1 MNQYKKSNRLT
12 FNDPDYIRPEKTI
25 TELVQNRKDI
35 EEQLE
40 DFEEIPEEY
49 VSQMNVNTALKY
61 LSYDL
66 KNKKELFRF
75 GGNLVK
81 VEKDYLVLQ
90 GINNKRFCVQRY
102 TRDSSN
108 NIVHTTRFFKNKK
121 ESSLLEKQFNESYQE
136 AVSIIE
142 QQQKV
147 IKKYEKKIASLNN
160 K

>member
-1 MNQYKKSNRLT
+1 
-12 FNDPDYIRPEKTI
+12 
-25 TELVQNRKDI
+25 
-35 EEQLE
+35 
-40 DFEEIPEEY
+40 
-49 VSQMNVNTALKY
+49 
-61 LSYDL
+61 
-66 KNKKELFRF
+66 
-75 GGNLVK
+75 
-81 VEKDYLVLQ
+81 
-90 GINNKRFCVQRY
+90 VQRY